1 MKSSNLKKKIEHT
14 PSAGEKTRISGRI
27 ENLGKCAQVN
37 IGNFFYWFLIFWREK
52 LRISTRC
59 ASKIGRSKIHQI
71 AISPHY
77 ISRGCCVFA
86 KKIFFS
92 SQIGLG
98 KVFFHL
104 KWPGAAIWLM
114 SLPKKQKKTK
124 NKILAFFHYFSPLS
138 WLQAL
143 RLLWNHCGLTKK
155 SFWIIQVGF

>member
-1 MKSSNLKKKIEHT
+1 MCIW
-14 PSAGEKTRISGRI
+14 GGI
-27 ENLGKCAQVN
+27 ENNGKWAKVNLGN
-37 IGNFFYWFLIFWREK
+37 YYYWYLIFWRKKIE
-52 LRISTRC
+52 ISTRYP
-59 ASKIGRSKIHQI
+59 SKIDRGKTHQI
-71 AISPHY
+71 AVLPHY
-77 ISRGCCVFA
+77 ISRGECVFA